1 MLGYVPPMSSVLKR
15 GLLAGAAGTTL
26 LNAVTYLDMAVRG
39 RPASDTPERTVDAG
53 VRKLGRDLRGNS
65 EQRDARRTGLG
76 ALSGIGSGLA
86 IGVGASAARA
96 FGVRLPGPLAAVA
109 TGAGA
114 MVATNLPLAAAGLT
128 DPREWS
134 ATDWV
139 SDAIPHLAYGIGTH
153 AVIAATDTAEA
164 PPKAPPTVVAKSFGL
179 GLATGMRSSLGAAA
193 PGLFRHNGVSTLG
206 RVIRAGGVGAEL
218 VVDKLPNTPSR
229 LEGPGLAYRAG
240 AGADG
245 GLLLARHAEVAS
257 GACLVAGALG
267 AAVSTYGGVAWRGWA
282 AKRWTDWQGALIE
295 DAVALALAFVTC
307 R

>member
-1 MLGYVPPMSSVLKR
+1 MLGYVPDMSSVLKR

-26 LNAVTYLDMAVRG
+26 LNAVTYLDMAIRG

-53 VRKLGRDLRGNS
+53 LQKLGRELPGS
-65 EQRDARRTGLG
+65 SAQRDARRTGLG
-76 ALSGIGSGLA
+76 AVTGIGSGLA

-114 MVATNLPLAAAGLT
+114 MAATNLPMTALGLT

-134 ATDWV
+134 AADWV

-153 AVIAATDTAEA
+153 AVIAATDDTVPPA
-164 PPKAPPTVVAKSFGL
+164 PASSGLVLRSFGL

-193 PGLFRHNGVSTLG
+193 PGLFRRGGVSTWG
-206 RVIRAGGVGAEL
+206 RAIRATAVGGEL
-218 VVDKLPNTPSR
+218 VADKLPSTPSR

-245 GLLLARHAEVAS
+245 GLLLARQAKSAS
-257 GACLVAGALG
+257 GACLAAGALG
-267 AAVSTYGGVAWRGWA
+267 AAVSSYGGVAWLGWA
-282 AKRWTDWQGALIE
+282 SKRMPDWQGALIE
-295 DAVALALAFVTC
+295 DGVALALAFVTC

>member
-1 MLGYVPPMSSVLKR
+1 MSGVLKR

-53 VRKLGRDLRGNS
+53 LSKLGREVPGSSD
-65 EQRDARRTGLG
+65 QRSARRTGLG
-76 ALSGIGSGLA
+76 ALSGIGSGLS

-96 FGVRLPGPLAAVA
+96 FGLRLPGPVAAVA

-114 MVATNLPLAAAGLT
+114 MVATNLPMTALGLT
-128 DPREWS
+128 DPREWT

-139 SDAIPHLAYGIGTH
+139 SDAIPHLAYGIGAH
-153 AVIAATDTAEA
+153 AVLAATDHTPA
-164 PPKAPPTVVAKSFGL
+164 PVPAAPTLVLKSFGL

-193 PGLFRHNGVSTLG
+193 PGLFRREGVAPAG
-206 RVIRAGGVGAEL
+206 RALRAVAVGGEL
-218 VVDKLPNTPSR
+218 VADKLPKTPSR

-245 GLLLARHAEVAS
+245 GLLLARQAGAAS
-257 GACLVAGALG
+257 GACLLAGALG
-267 AAVSTYGGVAWRGWA
+267 AAASSYGGLAWRTWA
-282 AKRWTDWQGALIE
+282 SKRRPDWQGALVE
-295 DAVALALAFVTC
+295 DGVALALAFVTC